1 MDFSSYT
8 YQVFLSFRGEDTRK
22 NFTDHLYSTLTRA
35 EIVTFR
41 DDNNIQR
48 GENIESEIR
57 RAIQES
63 QMSVVVFSK
72 DYASSSWCL
81 DELVM
86 IMDRKRT
93 SGHLVLPVF
102 YDVDPSQVG
111 EQTGKYAEAFAKH
124 RDNFQDDLERVEK
137 WKATLKEVAYLGGMV
152 LKDRHESLFIGDIVE
167 EVGKKLDSTALLASC
182 IDRKRY
188 RLLMKKTKMIVNI
201 LFFIGLLI
209 LCGLYVYIKICN
221 KALILKAHLL
231 ATMIEFVKDVD
242 SEVLGL
248 MQDSD
253 IQRQIAGMLEQND
266 IAGTKIP
273 ATVLVIVLKR

>member
-1 MDFSSYT
+1 
-8 YQVFLSFRGEDTRK
+8 
-22 NFTDHLYSTLTRA
+22 
-35 EIVTFR
+35 
-41 DDNNIQR
+41 
-48 GENIESEIR
+48 
-57 RAIQES
+57 
-63 QMSVVVFSK
+63 
-72 DYASSSWCL
+72 
-81 DELVM
+81 
-86 IMDRKRT
+86 
-93 SGHLVLPVF
+93 
-102 YDVDPSQVG
+102 
-111 EQTGKYAEAFAKH
+111 
-124 RDNFQDDLERVEK
+124 
-137 WKATLKEVAYLGGMV
+137 MV